1 MMGRVELP
9 EIGTDVTARALSATP
24 PSSTD
29 FPNSTVP
36 PNPGATF
43 ARIRVGKC
51 IRQATWIRFS
61 RMGENATTRETFR
74 LHNASNADD

>member
-1 MMGRVELP
+1 MTGRVALP
-9 EIGTDVTARALSATP
+9 EIGTDVTARALSLTP

-43 ARIRVGKC
+43 AKTRVGKS
-51 IRQATWIRFS
+51 IRQATWIHIS
-61 RMGENATTRETFR
+61 RM
-74 LHNASNADD
+74 